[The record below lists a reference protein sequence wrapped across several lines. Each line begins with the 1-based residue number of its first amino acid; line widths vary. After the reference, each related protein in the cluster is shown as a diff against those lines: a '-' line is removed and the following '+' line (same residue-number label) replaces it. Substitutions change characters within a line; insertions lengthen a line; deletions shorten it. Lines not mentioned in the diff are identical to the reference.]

1 MKSVLAKQPNGTIQ
15 LTISIPWEDYAKT
28 REEVVKAT
36 AEKASVPGFRKGKA
50 PKKLVEKQIDEAS
63 VQEEVLRKLLPIYYV
78 DAVKEHNIN
87 PIMNPKIHVGK
98 LEEGKAWDFT
108 ATTCEMP
115 EVVLGDYKDKI
126 KSLTAKSKII
136 VPGKEETPVK
146 FEEIIQTLLESTT
159 VVIPELIVEQEVDRL
174 LAQMLDEIKKL
185 GLTLDQYLASTNR
198 TPDQVRTEYQK
209 KAESDIKLEFVL
221 QKIAEAEKIVVS
233 DLEVKEAIQKSK
245 SPQERE
251 SLEHNSYMLANILR
265 QQKTLDFL
273 RNL

>member
-15 LTISIPWEDYAKT
+15 LTISIPWEDYVKT

-78 DAVKEHNIN
+78 DAVKEHNLN

-98 LEEGKAWDFT
+98 LEEGKAWDFS

-115 EVVLGDYKDKI
+115 EVELGDYKDKI

-159 VVIPELIVEQEVDRL
+159 VVIPELIIEQEVDRL

-198 TPDQVRTEYQK
+198 TPDQVRDEYRK